1 VVARCRLARMSSST
15 LFDRATSAAHHEH
28 ATEDRRTRQAGRAAP
43 ARKHV
48 AELVEVEVRRSHSAR
63 HKTARHGSLEEIA
76 RVERSALAHATVN
89 EGDPTRARA
98 VASSWREFRAC
109 VVVKIRA
116 SHVHLLDIHR
126 ERSRSASDGAACEP
140 LSLSGSHA
148 AESTLPSRRCSQ
160 SGASGQGEAR
170 RGRTSRLRAFEQGEV
185 EASAQ
190 PWEQQSCGGAFDS
203 APRRSDGAP
212 PGPAPHG
219 PWPRAGPGPGTRS
232 HGSPP
237 TTSPPAILATSS
249 SYAAVR

>member
-1 VVARCRLARMSSST
+1 MVARCRLARMSSST

-170 RGRTSRLRAFEQGEV
+170 RGRTSRRLLSRARSRPLLSRGNSKAAGAPSIARLAAPMERRRVRPRTGHGP
-185 EASAQ
+185 ARALAQ
-190 PWEQQSCGGAFDS
+190 ARGLTAAPQ
-203 APRRSDGAP
+203 PRRRRPSWRRA
-212 PGPAPHG
+212 ART
-219 PWPRAGPGPGTRS
+219 PR
-232 HGSPP
+232 
-237 TTSPPAILATSS
+237 
-249 SYAAVR
+249 